1 MAASAPEIEN
11 LQRCL
16 RLVSDIRAHSGALWQ
31 AVARGAR
38 VGAQAQDDGGGG
50 GGADGQGGA
59 NGGGG
64 ANSSSAIKTN
74 VGPAERRFLSDL
86 KALLDSV
93 GANIK

>member
-1 MAASAPEIEN
+1 MAAPEIEN

-50 GGADGQGGA
+50 GADGQGGA
-59 NGGGG
+59 NGGG
-64 ANSSSAIKTN
+64 ANSSSSAIKTN

>member
-1 MAASAPEIEN
+1 MAAPEIEN

-50 GGADGQGGA
+50 GADGQGGA
-59 NGGGG
+59 NGGG
-64 ANSSSAIKTN
+64 ANSSSAAIKTN